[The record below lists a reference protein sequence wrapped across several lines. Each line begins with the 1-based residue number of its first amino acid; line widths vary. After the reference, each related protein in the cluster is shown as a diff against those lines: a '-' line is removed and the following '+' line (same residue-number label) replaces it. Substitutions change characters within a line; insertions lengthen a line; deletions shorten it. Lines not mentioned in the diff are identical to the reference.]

1 MRLQKRR
8 VLGATVLG
16 FGAVMAI
23 AGCGAGQITQTNT
36 QQAAVNGAY
45 AQAGGLSIRDAAVVN
60 REQCEQAYPQGSSA
74 PLSLR
79 VINQG
84 PKDDVLE
91 AVTSD
96 LSAGGVV
103 GGSKTIVASHTLV
116 LGPAQAAG
124 DEQAASPGSSSAPS
138 SPGGKQSGA
147 PSASS
152 EPSAAE
158 PTPAKVGEG
167 TVTLEG
173 LKTAIWPG
181 QTVKVTFTFRDAGAV
196 TVEVPMA
203 APKHAL
209 KCGVE
214 TKQEQPAHE

>member
-45 AQAGGLSIRDAAVVN
+45 AQVGGLSIRDAAVVN
-60 REQCEQAYPQGSSA
+60 RNQCEQAYPEGSSA

-91 AVTSD
+91 SVTSD
-96 LSAGGVV
+96 LSRGGVL

-124 DEQAASPGSSSAPS
+124 DEQAASSSSAAPS
-138 SPGGKQSGA
+138 SQ
-147 PSASS
+147 PSSS
-152 EPSAAE
+152 QPSAAE
-158 PTPAKVGEG
+158 PSPTKVGEG

-173 LKTAIWPG
+173 LKTAFWPG
-181 QTVKVTFTFRDAGAV
+181 QNVKVTFTFRDAGAV
-196 TVEVPMA
+196 TVAVPMA

-209 KCGVE
+209 QCGGE
-214 TKQEQPAHE
+214 AKQEQPAHE

>member
-8 VLGATVLG
+8 MLGATVLG

-23 AGCGAGQITQTNT
+23 AGCGAGQITQTDT

-45 AQAGGLSIRDAAVVN
+45 AQVGGLSIRDAAVVN
-60 REQCEQAYPQGSSA
+60 RDQCEQAYPQGSSA

-91 AVTSD
+91 SVTSN
-96 LSAGGVV
+96 LSAGGVI

-116 LGPAQAAG
+116 LGPAQAWVTNRPKPA
-124 DEQAASPGSSSAPS
+124 SSSAPS
-138 SPGGKQSGA
+138 SGA
-147 PSASS
+147 PSSS
-152 EPSAAE
+152 QPSAE
-158 PTPAKVGEG
+158 PTPTKVGEG

-196 TVEVPMA
+196 TVDVPMA
-203 APKHAL
+203 APK
-209 KCGVE
+209 
-214 TKQEQPAHE
+214 QEHNCRPEAKHDQPAHE